1 MEGRTTLEIGGRFAL
16 LYIFFCWGRWLV
28 CESTKHEAMALDAW
42 KERLP
47 KPQLAVACWRLGWPV
62 LVATV
67 HGAHILSYI
76 AQGALGVYVVQHQWH
91 AVLLFICPGAAAAT
105 DSISILFVYRPM
117 CSGTLHGL
125 FVFSHS
131 AGTRGCLS
139 RDERIRNT
147 RSRSS
152 RGVNR
157 AMVTA
162 VKSVA
167 ESGEWCGG
175 GNRVPYE
182 SHWA

>member
-1 MEGRTTLEIGGRFAL
+1 
-16 LYIFFCWGRWLV
+16 
-28 CESTKHEAMALDAW
+28 MAVDAW
-42 KERLP
+42 KERLS
-47 KPQLAVACWRLGWPV
+47 KPQLAVGCWRLGWPV

-76 AQGALGVYVVQHQWH
+76 AQGALGVYVVQRQWH

-125 FVFSHS
+125 FILSHS
-131 AGTRGCLS
+131 AGTRECLS
-139 RDERIRNT
+139 RDERIRNI

-152 RGVNR
+152 WGVNR
-157 AMVTA
+157 VMVTA

-167 ESGEWCGG
+167 ESGVVEGTEFHTSLTGHEGG
-175 GNRVPYE
+175 KGTATTYSNCIGWRSIISS
-182 SHWA
+182 SHHLMTGGW